1 MTRFHFPPRWK
12 QFAFQ
17 NLTSVVAMAR
27 KVIAVLS
34 LNVNFLD
41 RISYPNFIS
50 FDHCCS
56 QWCVLQSALFSLTI
70 AVVNGAYFNQRLN
83 ALYFGS
89 GPNRISTR
97 CVDPSPSWGI
107 L

>member
-1 MTRFHFPPRWK
+1 MTRFHFPPCWK

-34 LNVNFLD
+34 LNVNVLD
-41 RISYPNFIS
+41 RIRFPNFI
-50 FDHCCS
+50 
-56 QWCVLQSALFSLTI
+56 SLTI
-70 AVVNGAYFNQRLN
+70 AVANGAYFNQR
-83 ALYFGS
+83 YF
-89 GPNRISTR
+89 
-97 CVDPSPSWGI
+97 